1 MKSIPIFLFVAFL
14 CCNLNIQAQSKP
26 NTKNDFNVPF
36 EEYTLANGLR
46 VILHVDQSDP
56 VVAVA
61 LTSHVGSAREIPG
74 RTGFAHLFEHLLF
87 LESENLGKGGLD
99 KMSAKIGGEGA
110 NGSTSRDRTN
120 YFQTVPNDA
129 LEKMLWAEADKL
141 GFFINTVT
149 DPVLA
154 KEKQVVKNEK
164 RQSYDNRPYGHNFAV
179 INKNLYPTNH
189 PYNWEVIGSL
199 EDLQNATLDDVKNF
213 YNKWYVPNNVILTI
227 AGDFDSKQ
235 AKIWVEKYFGEIK
248 KGTDIPKVAKQE
260 VTLAETKKYY
270 YEDNFA
276 RLPQLSIAW
285 PSVYEYHPD
294 SYALEVLAAY
304 LAKGKKAPLYQS
316 LVENKKLT
324 DKVSVYQ
331 YNSEIAGQYML
342 TVRAFE
348 NTDLNLVLDGIEEG
362 FAKFEKEGISQQDLD
377 RIKAKQETDFYTN
390 LSSALGKGFQLAQYV
405 IYTGSPSYINQD
417 IKNIQAVTTEDVM
430 RVYQKYIKGKNFVAS
445 SFVPKNQTGLAL
457 KNSTLAAIVEEK
469 IIPGNEDAFDASI
482 VANYSKTP
490 SAFDRSKEPSY
501 GKNPVVKTPNVWK
514 EKLSSGLQV
523 YGIENNEVPLVQFQ
537 MQINGSLLLENNDK
551 IGVSNLLADLMT
563 KGTQNKTAQELE
575 NAIEILGATI
585 NVNATD
591 DAIVISGSSLAKNYE
606 KTMQLVEE
614 IITQPRWD
622 KTEFDLIK
630 ESTLSQ
636 INEQKADPNSIARN
650 QFRKLVYGQ
659 DSKLSNAL
667 IGTEQTV
674 NAITMDDLQSF
685 YKQNLSPAVANFQ
698 IVGAVPMKN
707 VLESLDHLNK
717 NWASK
722 QVTVPTPMIAGKPAA
737 SVIYFYDVPGAKQSV
752 LRIGAIAL
760 AATDADY
767 HLANVLNYRLGGGG
781 FASQLLQQLR
791 EDKGY
796 TYGISSS
803 FEGTTY
809 KGPFSINSSV
819 RSNITFEAV
828 QLIKTILEEYGK
840 NFGVNDLEVTQSY
853 LIKSNARAFE
863 TLDLKLNMLNEI
875 CNYNYPNDYVKRQET
890 ETKNVTVADIKKLS
904 DKYLNANQMIYL
916 VVGDAATQLQKL
928 EQLGFGKP
936 ILLNPKE

>member
-1 MKSIPIFLFVAFL
+1 MKLNPILLVVVLFLNSL
-14 CCNLNIQAQSKP
+14 TSQAQSKS

-46 VILHVDQSDP
+46 VILHIDKSDP

-99 KMSAKIGGEGA
+99 KMSAQIGGSGA

-120 YFQTVPNDA
+120 YFQTVPKDA
-129 LEKMLWAEADKL
+129 LEKMIWAEADKL

-164 RQSYDNRPYGHNFAV
+164 RQSIDNRPYGHNFAV
-179 INKNLYPTNH
+179 INKNFYPTNH
-189 PYNWEVIGSL
+189 PYHWEVIGSL

-227 AGDFDSKQ
+227 AGDFDPKQ

-248 KGTDIPKVAKQE
+248 QGNDIPKVAKQE
-260 VTLAETKKYY
+260 VTLTESKKYY

-276 RLPQLSIAW
+276 RLPQLTIAW
-285 PSVYEYHPD
+285 PSVYGYHPD
-294 SYALEVLAAY
+294 SYPLEVLAIY
-304 LAKGKKAPLYQS
+304 LSEGKKAPLYQS

-324 DKVSVYQ
+324 DKVSFYQ
-331 YNSEIAGQYML
+331 YNSEIAGQYMI

-362 FAKFEKEGISQQDLD
+362 LAKFEKEGISQQDLD
-377 RIKAKQETDFYTN
+377 RIKAKQETDFYSN

-417 IKNIQAVTTEDVM
+417 IKNIQGVTIEDVM

-445 SFVPKNQTGLAL
+445 SFVPKGQSNLIL
-457 KNSTLAAIVEEK
+457 KNSTLADIVEEK
-469 IIPGNEDAFDASI
+469 IISGNEETFDAS
-482 VANYSKTP
+482 VAATYSKTP
-490 SAFDRSKEPSY
+490 STFDRSKEPPY
-501 GKNPVVKTPNVWK
+501 GENPVVKTPNVWK
-514 EKLSSGLQV
+514 EKLSSGLQL

-537 MQINGSLLLENNDK
+537 MQIKGSLLLENNDK
-551 IGVSNLLADLMT
+551 IGVSNLLANLMT
-563 KGTQNKTAQELE
+563 KGTQNKTPQELE
-575 NAIEILGATI
+575 NAIEVLGATI

-591 DAIVISGSSLAKNYE
+591 DAIVISGFSLAKNYE
-606 KTMQLVEE
+606 KTMELVEE

-630 ESTLSQ
+630 ESALSQ
-636 INEQKADPNSIARN
+636 IKQQKADPNSIAGN

-674 NAITMDDLQSF
+674 SVITIDDLKIF
-685 YKQNLSPAVANFQ
+685 YNQNLSPTVANFQ
-698 IVGAVPMKN
+698 IVGAVPMKK
-707 VLESLDHLNK
+707 VLELLNHLNK
-717 NWASK
+717 NWVSK
-722 QVTVPTPMIAGKPAA
+722 KITVPTPIIADKPAT

-752 LRIGAIAL
+752 LRIGAIAM
-760 AATDADY
+760 AATDSDY
-767 HLANVLNYRLGGGG
+767 HLANVLNYRFGGGG
-781 FASQLLQQLR
+781 FASQLMQQLR
-791 EDKGY
+791 DNKGY
-796 TYGISSS
+796 AYHIKSS
-803 FEGTTY
+803 FDGTAY
-809 KGPFSINSSV
+809 KGPFLINGSV

-828 QLIKTILEEYGK
+828 QLIKTILEDYGK
-840 NFGVNDLEVTQSY
+840 NFNSNDLEVTQSN

-863 TLDLKLNMLNEI
+863 TLDAKLNMLDEI
-875 CNYNYPNDYVKRQET
+875 CNYNYPNDYVKKQET
-890 ETKNVTVADIKKLS
+890 ETKNVTVSDIKKLS
-904 DKYLNANQMIYL
+904 EKYLNANQMIYL
-916 VVGDAATQLQKL
+916 VVGDAETQLQKL

-936 ILLNPKE
+936 VLLNPKK